1 MEVKAIERFLYV
13 LRQLFDDY
21 DLADQEIDS
30 TGAPNFW
37 AKGDVAFPD
46 PNEVT
51 VTVHVGIVCRGT
63 GARLTAQ

>member
-37 AKGDVAFPD
+37 AKGESAITGFLLKKRQASFAWS
-46 PNEVT
+46 
-51 VTVHVGIVCRGT
+51 RG
-63 GARLTAQ
+63 GSFNGYAW